1 MTTPYPVV
9 KRIPDDQPFVV
20 RPHLA
25 KRLGLAG
32 ASSVFIWLFTLC
44 LFGLAGLGEDDVNW
58 GALVAV
64 PVVIG
69 ILYFLLVGGIVWL
82 VASGGPVLAAGPA
95 GLWIKTRPTR
105 GQAVWLPWEHIGLI
119 SRRRWF
125 LEKMLVVHPRDP
137 RLNDRLGSFTAV
149 DASQLNL
156 FFGSGLT
163 ATLTF
168 ADKKEAEILRAVA
181 YFANQRVP
189 LA

>member
-1 MTTPYPVV
+1 MTAPYPVA

-25 KRLGLAG
+25 KRLGFAG
-32 ASSVFIWLFTLC
+32 ASSAFIWLFTLC
-44 LFGLAGLGEDDVNW
+44 LFGLASLGEDDVQW
-58 GALVAV
+58 AALIAV
-64 PVVIG
+64 PLAIG
-69 ILYFLLVGGIVWL
+69 AFFFLWVGGIVWL

-125 LEKMLVVHPRDP
+125 VEKMLVVHPRDP
-137 RLNDRLGSFTAV
+137 RLNDSLGAFTAV
-149 DASQLNL
+149 DASSLNL
-156 FFGSGLT
+156 IFGSGLT

-168 ADKKEAEILRAVA
+168 ADKKEAEILQAVA
-181 YFANQRVP
+181 YFANHRVP